1 MTKLKAV
8 CFTNDSGEVLDRAYY
23 RLGREYGYIFKNVV
37 IELSIKDGDVRCG
50 IHEPEKTVLAG
61 CNPVIIKR
69 LVADLDEWLADS
81 GDFYDLEHE
90 EDRWVVFEQ
99 ENDEL
104 REAIEGAIVETR
116 DPAKAAQLIV
126 NTWLS

>member
-1 MTKLKAV
+1 MTKLKAI
-8 CFTNDSGEVLDRAYY
+8 CFTNDAGQVFDRAYY
-23 RLGREYGYIFKNVV
+23 RLGREYGYLFQDVV
-37 IELSIKDGDVRCG
+37 IELSIRDGRVRCS
-50 IHEPEKTVLAG
+50 IHEPGETVLAG
-61 CNPVIIKR
+61 CNPVIVER
-69 LVADLDEWLADS
+69 LIADLDDWLADS
-81 GDFYDLEHE
+81 GDFYDLEHG

-104 REAIEGAIVETR
+104 REAIESVIVEAE